1 MISKAYR
8 VAIIGCGHMGEAHMN
23 HIYYKDNV
31 TITYACDTDIERA
44 KTFQKKYGVKKITTD
59 FISCV
64 TAEDVDIVIICTYP
78 STHLAILK
86 ECIKHKK
93 HVICEK
99 PMATSLEEGEKFV
112 DCVKAHPECKVL
124 IGYILRHNTTYQK
137 VAEMIHNGAI
147 GSPVIFRM
155 VQNHHTMD
163 WNKYLTLIKE
173 TSPIVD
179 CGVHY
184 IDIMQ
189 WFTGSKITEVQ
200 AIGLRTEKDVPED
213 KYNYGLM
220 TVKLEDG
227 SVGYYEVG
235 WGNTISSDNLKEF
248 VGPKG
253 RIRLVYRKNRN
264 SNQEEGDLL
273 EYYRYPEK
281 TYEVINIKS
290 ERKPTDAQFDYL
302 IKMIETDCEA
312 TPTIDEVY
320 ESLKIAI
327 QADACIVR
335 QTL

>member
-1 MISKAYR
+1 MRKAYN

-23 HIYYKDNV
+23 YIYYKDNV
-31 TITYACDTDIERA
+31 HITYACDLDIERA
-44 KTFQKKYGVKKITTD
+44 KVFQKKYGVKKVTTD
-59 FISCV
+59 YLSCV
-64 TAEDVDIVIICTYP
+64 TQADVDIVIICTYP
-78 STHLAILK
+78 STHLAILM
-86 ECIKHKK
+86 ECIKHRK

-99 PMATSLEEGEKFV
+99 PIATNLEDGEKFV
-112 DCVKAHPECKVL
+112 DLVKAHPECKVL
-124 IGYILRHNTTYQK
+124 IGHILRHNTTYKK

-147 GSPVIFRM
+147 GSPIIFRM

-163 WNKYLTLIKE
+163 WNKYLALLKE

-189 WFTGSKITEVQ
+189 WFTGSEITQVQ
-200 AIGLRTEKDVPED
+200 AIALRTEEEVPED

-220 TVKLEDG
+220 TLKLEDG
-227 SVGYYEVG
+227 SVGYYEAG

-253 RIRLVYRKNRN
+253 RIRLVYGKNRTWH
-264 SNQEEGDLL
+264 QEEGDLI

-281 TYEVINIKS
+281 TYEVINIVS
-290 ERKPTDAQFDYL
+290 ERKPTDVQFNFL
-302 IKMIETDCEA
+302 VKMIETDCKA

-320 ESLKIAI
+320 ESFKIAL

-335 QTL
+335 QNL